1 MRARDKVNI
10 HFFQQ
15 RGSNL
20 GICLDKFAHY
30 RHKTERIARDIYIL
44 KRLKYA
50 SRACYLLFSRYLI
63 RLALVAKRRSRGLFP
78 SRAASV

>member
-30 RHKTERIARDIYIL
+30 RHKTERIARDIHIY
-44 KRLKYA
+44 
-50 SRACYLLFSRYLI
+50 
-63 RLALVAKRRSRGLFP
+63 
-78 SRAASV
+78 

>member
-30 RHKTERIARDIYIL
+30 RHKTERIARDIYIYI
-44 KRLKYA
+44 KTIEIRI
-50 SRACYLLFSRYLI
+50 SRVLFI
-63 RLALVAKRRSRGLFP
+63 V
-78 SRAASV
+78 